1 MVTIFQINQSLK
13 TKKGLEMTLGKG
25 WGVRQSIGEEF
36 YQDKNVLLIF
46 TTTQWFIKILYQCL
60 HPLIP
65 ISPR

>member
-46 TTTQWFIKILYQCL
+46 TTAQWFIKI
-60 HPLIP
+60 
-65 ISPR
+65 